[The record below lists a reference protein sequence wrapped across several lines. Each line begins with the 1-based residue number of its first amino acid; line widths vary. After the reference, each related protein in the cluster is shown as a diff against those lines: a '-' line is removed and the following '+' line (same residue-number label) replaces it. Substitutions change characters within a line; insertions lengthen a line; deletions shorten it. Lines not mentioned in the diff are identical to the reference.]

1 VSPAAEIL
9 VVILSIFLAFFLAL
23 GITLAIYLIKLTR
36 DIREVTKSAGRTVS
50 HLEAAVSGISKI
62 AQPLFLLDLVKNLMK
77 RFNKSKRSK

>member
-36 DIREVTKSAGRTVS
+36 DIREVTKTAGRTVS
-50 HLEAAVSGISKI
+50 HIEAAIGGVSKM
-62 AQPLFLLDLVKNLMK
+62 AQPLFLLELATKFMK
-77 RFNKSKRSK
+77 RFKNSKRRK